1 MPAISAAADTNR
13 PPSDT
18 EIPIALPSASNL
30 AKAVLAERRK
40 RATTH
45 IWSTGQVI
53 SGNTSPNGSIG
64 LLKCANANLATV
76 RTISAGMRPTESASE
91 GAKGSMTPIG
101 ALSVST
107 KLTKEPTASC
117 NASDVP
123 WSSKHRL
130 VHLPSPQQ
138 SYATPS
144 TDEVRKSLA
153 PYVKEC
159 HAILLASHGV
169 VTMGASLEE
178 ALGRMEKV
186 EQTAHVLTV
195 ARILGGA
202 KRLTTDELT
211 RLRKVSITS
220 YGKDP
225 GPLSF
230 LETEN

>member
-1 MPAISAAADTNR
+1 MHLFLYAQRPDVHAVVHAHPIYATAFAAVR
-13 PPSDT
+13 
-18 EIPIALPSASNL
+18 LPLTGAHFPEVVIGVGAVPL
-30 AKAVLAERRK
+30 A
-40 RATTH
+40 
-45 IWSTGQVI
+45 
-53 SGNTSPNGSIG
+53 P
-64 LLKCANANLATV
+64 
-76 RTISAGMRPTESASE
+76 
-91 GAKGSMTPIG
+91 
-101 ALSVST
+101 
-107 KLTKEPTASC
+107 
-117 NASDVP
+117 
-123 WSSKHRL
+123 
-130 VHLPSPQQ
+130 
-138 SYATPS
+138 YATPS

>member
-1 MPAISAAADTNR
+1 MSVMPDPAATLAIIAVCHRLAAQGYVAATDGNVSARLEDGDILVTPAGMNKGVVTEADLVRVR
-13 PPSDT
+13 PDG
-18 EIPIALPSASNL
+18 
-30 AKAVLAERRK
+30 K
-40 RATTH
+40 
-45 IWSTGQVI
+45 VI
-53 SGNTSPNGSIG
+53 SGSRKPSTEIG
-64 LLKCANANLATV
+64 MHLFLYAQRPDVHAVVHAHPIYATAFAAVRLPLTGAHFPEVVIGVGAVPLA
-76 RTISAGMRPTESASE
+76 P
-91 GAKGSMTPIG
+91 
-101 ALSVST
+101 
-107 KLTKEPTASC
+107 
-117 NASDVP
+117 
-123 WSSKHRL
+123 
-130 VHLPSPQQ
+130 
-138 SYATPS
+138 YATPS